1 LEYAPLE
8 EQREDLEAQVL
19 VNYTNDDQ
27 FMSELVSK
35 LAKEANVQIADDDL
49 KGAMSAYMPQDEEEE
64 PADDVEEAPAEES
77 DESEETDE
85 QTEADADA
93 DADEEDSDSE

>member
-1 LEYAPLE
+1 EYAPLE
-8 EQREDLEAQVL
+8 DQREDLEAQIL
-19 VNYTNDDQ
+19 DNYTNDDQ

-64 PADDVEEAPAEES
+64 PADDTEELPAEES
-77 DESEETDE
+77 DDQTDEDAKAAEETDS
-85 QTEADADA
+85 
-93 DADEEDSDSE
+93 EEISDYE